1 MPGPAGS
8 SKAAELEL
16 STAAWTAVLARESRR
31 EGDGAMK
38 FYVSLALA
46 IWLICGLV
54 GTWMLGVQHFDAAR
68 IAAGPIT
75 LIKGFEEPATE

>member
-1 MPGPAGS
+1 
-8 SKAAELEL
+8 
-16 STAAWTAVLARESRR
+16 
-31 EGDGAMK
+31 MK

-46 IWLICGLV
+46 LWVICGLV

-75 LIKGFEEPATE
+75 FIKAFEEPATE